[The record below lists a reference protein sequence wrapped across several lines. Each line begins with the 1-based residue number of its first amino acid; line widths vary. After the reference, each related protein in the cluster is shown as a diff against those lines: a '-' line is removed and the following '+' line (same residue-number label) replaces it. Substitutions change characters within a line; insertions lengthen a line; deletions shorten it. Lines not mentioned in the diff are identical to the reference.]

1 MFNKSWLFLKLRTN
15 LISFLWL
22 DLAFINRQS
31 VLNFIERQRS
41 GQDKRVFSSWC
52 WLICFTAVRVI
63 SKSSTRNTTIKRMNL
78 KGKIKLNRLKTK
90 PANSLNT
97 IQLFFLKQK
106 VIMSRRTQQEKV
118 IIGVKQMTMQNIIY
132 HL

>member
-1 MFNKSWLFLKLRTN
+1 MVFLKLRTN
-15 LISFLWL
+15 LVSFLWL

-41 GQDKRVFSSWC
+41 GQDKRVFSSWL

-63 SKSSTRNTTIKRMNL
+63 SKSNTRNTTIKRMNS
-78 KGKIKLNRLKTK
+78 KGKIKLNGLKTK

-118 IIGVKQMTMQNIIY
+118 IIRVKQMTMQNIIY

>member
-1 MFNKSWLFLKLRTN
+1 MAFLKLRTN
-15 LISFLWL
+15 LVSFLWL

-63 SKSSTRNTTIKRMNL
+63 SKSNTRNTTIKRMNL
-78 KGKIKLNRLKTK
+78 KGKIKLNGLKTK

-97 IQLFFLKQK
+97 IQIFFLKQK
-106 VIMSRRTQQEKV
+106 VIMSRRTQQEKL

>member
-1 MFNKSWLFLKLRTN
+1 MVFLKLRTN
-15 LISFLWL
+15 LVSFLWL

-41 GQDKRVFSSWC
+41 GQDKRVFSSWL

-63 SKSSTRNTTIKRMNL
+63 SKSNTRNTTIKRMNL
-78 KGKIKLNRLKTK
+78 KGKIKLNGLKTK

-118 IIGVKQMTMQNIIY
+118 IIRVKQMTMQNIIY

>member
-78 KGKIKLNRLKTK
+78 KGKLKLNGLKTK

-118 IIGVKQMTMQNIIY
+118 IIGVKQMTMQNIFY

>member
-1 MFNKSWLFLKLRTN
+1 MVFLKLRTN
-15 LISFLWL
+15 LVSFLWL

-41 GQDKRVFSSWC
+41 GQDKRVFSSWL

-63 SKSSTRNTTIKRMNL
+63 SKSNTRNTTIKRMNS
-78 KGKIKLNRLKTK
+78 KGKIKLNGLKTK
-90 PANSLNT
+90 PTNSLNT

-118 IIGVKQMTMQNIIY
+118 IIRVKQMTMQNIIY

>member
-1 MFNKSWLFLKLRTN
+1 MAFLKLRTN
-15 LISFLWL
+15 LVSFLWL

-41 GQDKRVFSSWC
+41 GQDKRVFSSWL

-63 SKSSTRNTTIKRMNL
+63 SKSNTRNTTIKRMNS
-78 KGKIKLNRLKTK
+78 KGKIKLNGLKTK

-118 IIGVKQMTMQNIIY
+118 IIRVKQMTMQNIIY

>member
-1 MFNKSWLFLKLRTN
+1 MAFLKLRTN
-15 LISFLWL
+15 LVSFFWL
-22 DLAFINRQS
+22 DLAFINRQR

-63 SKSSTRNTTIKRMNL
+63 SKSNTRNTTIKRMNL
-78 KGKIKLNRLKTK
+78 KGKIKLNGLKTK

>member
-1 MFNKSWLFLKLRTN
+1 MAFLKLRTN
-15 LISFLWL
+15 LVSFLWL

-52 WLICFTAVRVI
+52 WLICFTAVWVI
-63 SKSSTRNTTIKRMNL
+63 SKSNTRNTTIKRMNL
-78 KGKIKLNRLKTK
+78 KGKIKLNGLKTK

-118 IIGVKQMTMQNIIY
+118 IIGVKQMTMQNMIY